1 MQLDDDINPEWQT
14 LQGSLA
20 LLERLNQLE
29 SQFYPLKGAIRD
41 VVIPMADKLAI
52 RCLLDVFLY
61 QQGYSPQVCG
71 SRRAWVADNKTNISQ
86 VTGIAEGDVEKL
98 FQCASLLIPFPSF
111 FLIALTPEHTE
122 MRAMQAFMCSGRTP
136 LRML

>member
-61 QQGYSPQVCG
+61 QQGG
-71 SRRAWVADNKTNISQ
+71 L
-86 VTGIAEGDVEKL
+86 GG
-98 FQCASLLIPFPSF
+98 
-111 FLIALTPEHTE
+111 
-122 MRAMQAFMCSGRTP
+122 G
-136 LRML
+136 